1 MSQPFGPAAFNFKYN
16 KQFSQQYY
24 GNSGAATFVS
34 NVAAGAATF
43 VSNVAA
49 GVYMDPQG
57 LL

>member
-16 KQFSQQYY
+16 KLFSKHYY
-24 GNSGAATFVS
+24 GISGAETFVS
-34 NVAAGAATF
+34 NFAAGAATF